1 MLSLNRSFFFLSC
14 VYLSG
19 VHRLVAAEE
28 VKEGVCSFAPDILTG
43 AFGKPIPYTC
53 IDVPL
58 TEDGAETVERCFYSY
73 VPESCSAEEI
83 TKAPL
88 VLDVHGRGS
97 CPLGSASYTGWMQ
110 QAEEEC
116 MVVVWPSG
124 TENSIVG
131 GCFSTPGF
139 LESKEIPP
147 ITTFGIELD
156 LATLPC
162 CCLAD
167 NMQPETEGIDPLF
180 LKMAIDDVVKA
191 FEQNDDLSIDTDRIY
206 MAGHSNGCIMSLAM
220 AALYSD
226 TIAAVCCHAGSII
239 TPFPDDYSP
248 VPIWMIHGMKDN
260 TIPYNGSPVMTI
272 PGIGALG
279 FLTIDQQI
287 SYLTQKNGCEGE
299 GEMDVEDETGA
310 QVGKVI
316 KRGQCKD
323 NANVEVVALFDAD
336 HHPYQR
342 SSLTDFPPTVDTT
355 AMAWEFC
362 SAYSKADPETSASEP
377 VVDVETETEDAEES
391 SAPTSKSF
399 SVVLALAL
407 FLGVGGAF

>member
-1 MLSLNRSFFFLSC
+1 MMLSLNRSLFFLSC
-14 VYLSG
+14 VCLNG

-28 VKEGVCSFAPDILTG
+28 VKDGVCSFAPDILTG
-43 AFGKPIPYTC
+43 AFGKSIPQTC

-88 VLDVHGRGS
+88 VLDVHGMGS
-97 CPLGSASYTGWMQ
+97 CALGSASYTGWMQ

-124 TENSIVG
+124 TENPLIG
-131 GCFSTPGF
+131 GCFIVPGF
-139 LESKEIPP
+139 LESEDILP
-147 ITTFGIELD
+147 TEGSEVD

-206 MAGHSNGCIMSLAM
+206 MAGHSNGCMMSLAM

-226 TIAAVCCHAGSII
+226 TIAAVCCHSGSII
-239 TPFPDDYSP
+239 TPFPEDYSP
-248 VPIWMIHGMKDN
+248 VPIWMLHGMADT
-260 TIPYNGSPVMTI
+260 TIPYDGVQAMTI

-279 FLTIDQQI
+279 FLSIDQQI

-299 GEMDVEDETGA
+299 GEMDVVDETGA
-310 QVGKVI
+310 QVGKVF

-342 SSLTDFPPTVDTT
+342 SKASKSPPTVDTT

-362 SAYSKADPETSASEP
+362 SAYSKAAPETSAPEP
-377 VVDVETETEDAEES
+377 VVDVEPETEDAEES

-407 FLGVGGAF
+407 FLGVIGAV